1 MTEKEK
7 VTALLNMGFTT
18 EEALALATGKY
29 RTVPEPKEKPET
41 KEDKTEQVK
50 VPEPVQK
57 EDIKQNEELSQVL
70 SSFGEQ
76 LSKQITEGIIKSNI
90 INIQQPA
97 KQTVEDVLALM
108 LEPNK
113 PEMGVK

>member
-29 RTVPEPKEKPET
+29 RTVPDT
-41 KEDKTEQVK
+41 KEEEN
-50 VPEPVQK
+50 PEPVK
-57 EDIKQNEELSQVL
+57 EPETIQEKDVKQNEDLSTVL

-97 KQTVEDVLALM
+97 KQTAEDVLALM

>member
-29 RTVPEPKEKPET
+29 RTVPDSKEE
-41 KEDKTEQVK
+41 EN
-50 VPEPVQK
+50 PEPVK
-57 EDIKQNEELSQVL
+57 EPEPIQEKDVKQNEDLSTVL

-97 KQTVEDVLALM
+97 KQTAEDVLALM